1 MKKGNISKPYY
12 LYILTDF
19 SKRKHAAHFF
29 CKKRDLGF
37 WQELHKIGFELGQFF
52 FFIWPKNIRLY
63 YTNHFFSFKS
73 ILNPTFLSRVQNFA
87 VFKKIIHKSN
97 GIFFPVKSNS

>member
-19 SKRKHAAHFF
+19 SKRITCCTFF
-29 CKKRDLGF
+29 FVCKKRDLGF

-52 FFIWPKNIRLY
+52 FIWPKNIRLY
-63 YTNHFFSFKS
+63 YTNHFLVLKAF
-73 ILNPTFLSRVQNFA
+73 
-87 VFKKIIHKSN
+87 
-97 GIFFPVKSNS
+97 

>member
-12 LYILTDF
+12 LYLLTDF
-19 SKRKHAAHFF
+19 SKRITCCTFFF

-52 FFIWPKNIRLY
+52 LFGQK
-63 YTNHFFSFKS
+63 
-73 ILNPTFLSRVQNFA
+73 ILDYITQIIFLVLKAF
-87 VFKKIIHKSN
+87 
-97 GIFFPVKSNS
+97 